1 MTLFRRLLCRLGILD
16 WPCPRCGARSAWE
29 WDWKREMDEGSSPVL
44 QWPWKLTYDFC
55 RVCGET
61 NVRLVNE
68 TDQQRGAW

>member
-1 MTLFRRLLCRLGILD
+1 MTRLRRLLCRLGILD
-16 WPCPRCGARSAWE
+16 WPCPRCGSDAWTE
-29 WDWKREMDEGSSPVL
+29 DWKRDYAEGTPPFM
-44 QWPWKLTYDFC
+44 QWPFALYYEIC